1 MGTVRPRISL
11 VRLLEDVGTTVL
23 NPVVGDPEAVQE
35 IASVV
40 IHDPDDDSPSTPDSM
55 VLLVG
60 VTGGERIAESVAG
73 LAERGVRVVVARV
86 TTEVSDA
93 DRESVIASGVVLLAL
108 ARGVSW
114 VQLTSLLHSVLS
126 ARNEVGHIHSRGG
139 GRPGICSP
147 SPTLSAH
154 FSMRRSRSRTEAHGS
169 SPSPAARK
177 KETVHVSRPFW
188 SGKFLTSTFECSKRP
203 GSSTGS
209 IAATIRCGSR
219 PRPRYQNG
227 SYRRV
232 HQSRRRVP
240 RLHVGGNR

>member
-86 TTEVSDA
+86 TAEVSDA

-139 GRPGICSP
+139 
-147 SPTLSAH
+147 
-154 FSMRRSRSRTEAHGS
+154 
-169 SPSPAARK
+169 
-177 KETVHVSRPFW
+177 
-188 SGKFLTSTFECSKRP
+188 
-203 GSSTGS
+203 
-209 IAATIRCGSR
+209 
-219 PRPRYQNG
+219 
-227 SYRRV
+227 
-232 HQSRRRVP
+232 
-240 RLHVGGNR
+240 